1 MHTELAQP
9 NTDVALERIARTEGN
24 KTASG
29 TLLLVMKRILLCIIA
44 LWLALISTSA
54 QTFTLKG
61 KVMDGDMQPLELAT
75 VSCVAQGKVTMTN
88 LKGEFSLQLH
98 STDSVVVRFTMIGY
112 KGKTRVLRHPRG
124 TQTIQIQLIDESRQ
138 LNEVTITEQRRQTG
152 TTQQLDTKD
161 IGRAPSATGN
171 AVEELIQ
178 QQAGVSTHSE
188 LSSQYNVRGG
198 SFDENC
204 VYINKVEVYRPFLV
218 RSGQQEGLSVINPDM
233 VEKIGFSTG
242 GFEAR
247 FGDRMASALDITYR
261 KPKRLEGTASVSLLG
276 ASAYLGVANKKLSW
290 SNAIRYK
297 TNSYLLGSLEA
308 KGEYRPSFLDY
319 QTYLSYQP
327 NKRWTIDLIGNI
339 AVNHYNFVPKDRE
352 TKFGTM
358 ENVKDFRVYFD
369 GHEKDVF
376 RTYFATASITRHLS
390 PLTNLSL
397 IASAFYTKEQERY
410 DIQGQYW
417 LTQTETSENLGVG
430 TYMEHAR
437 NYLEANVESAKLM
450 LTHKAGKHE
459 IETGVSYRMEHITE
473 QSREYEMR
481 DSAGYSVPHTGK
493 DLYLIYTLNAHNK
506 LNANRIEAYAQDT
519 YKFSSSSEETFYTL
533 NYGIRFAHWNFNRE
547 TLLSP
552 RVSLGIV
559 PAFNHNV
566 TLRLAAGLY
575 YQAPFYKELRD
586 TTTLAGITTATLN
599 SHIKSPRSIHL
610 IGGYDYRF
618 RMNERPFRFTAEAYY
633 KLLSRLIPYSVSNV
647 KIVYYGDNS
656 ASGHAAGIDLKLYGE
671 FVPGTDS
678 WVSFSLMSTKMKH
691 NGRTMPL
698 PTDQRFAMN
707 LFFTDYFPGTTRWK
721 MALKLAYAD
730 GLPFGPP
737 HRETDMQAFRAP
749 AYKRAD
755 IGMSYRALN
764 NEDRHVKTPFRN
776 VWLSLDCLNLLGIH
790 NVNSY
795 YWITDVT
802 SQQYAVPNYLTG
814 RQLNFRVQVEF

>member
-297 TNSYLLGSLEA
+297 TNSYLLGSLET

-390 PLTNLSL
+390 PQTNLSL

-599 SHIKSPRSIHL
+599 SHIKSPRSIQL

-633 KLLSRLIPYSVSNV
+633 KLLSRLIPYSVNNV

>member
-1 MHTELAQP
+1 
-9 NTDVALERIARTEGN
+9 
-24 KTASG
+24 
-29 TLLLVMKRILLCIIA
+29 MKRILLCIIA

-247 FGDRMASALDITYR
+247 FGERMASALDITYR

-390 PLTNLSL
+390 PQTNLSL

-764 NEDRHVKTPFRN
+764 NEDRHVKKPFRN